1 MDLNGINLE
10 RWCSGATGRRT
21 TDGGTGVNSRLH
33 EFVRGRS
40 CEEVK
45 AAMGEWG
52 KFSKAGSWQIRK
64 VLCEFVGR
72 MADELSRASGRRKES
87 SDRCR

>member
-1 MDLNGINLE
+1 MDLNGINPDW
-10 RWCSGATGRRT
+10 WCSGATGRRA
-21 TDGGTGVNSRLH
+21 TDGWTGVNSRLC

-40 CEEVK
+40 REEVK

-52 KFSKAGSWQIRK
+52 KFSKAGSWQIRQ
-64 VLCEFVGR
+64 VLREFAGR
-72 MADELSRASGRRKES
+72 MADELSQASGRRKEA